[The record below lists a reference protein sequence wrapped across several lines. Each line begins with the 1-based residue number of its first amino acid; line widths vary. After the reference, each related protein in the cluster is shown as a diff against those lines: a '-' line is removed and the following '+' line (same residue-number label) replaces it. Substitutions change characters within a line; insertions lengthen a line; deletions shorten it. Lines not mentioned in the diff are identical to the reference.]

1 MNFKL
6 VLIACLLFVA
16 TAYAAE
22 NDEIPE
28 EIEKE
33 LADIEHPIEDRED
46 EENEILAKEAELE
59 NLKEDEMKENAV
71 KAALPTKFCGG
82 EGVDAVDEEFS
93 LPDVRGGT
101 SVSHTMAVN
110 WT

>member
-71 KAALPTKFCGG
+71 KAA
-82 EGVDAVDEEFS
+82 
-93 LPDVRGGT
+93 
-101 SVSHTMAVN
+101 
-110 WT
+110 

>member
-71 KAALPTKFCGG
+71 KAAWWRRRRRRRRRIFLTRRSWWNQRVPGYYG
-82 EGVDAVDEEFS
+82 
-93 LPDVRGGT
+93 R
-101 SVSHTMAVN
+101 
-110 WT
+110 